1 MAVYCMN
8 SVLVFIARKKRF
20 LVKNCLSP
28 ISKKVKIW
36 IKSAFDNKLRYYH
49 PYSFFKGTFYL
60 FVCLFFL
67 IYFLF
72 YYKKCRDGGVGQ
84 KIYKIH
90 FEASQ
95 DAQK

>member
-1 MAVYCMN
+1 MN

-20 LVKNCLSP
+20 LVKNCQSP

-49 PYSFFKGTFYL
+49 PYSFFKGTFCL
-60 FVCLFFL
+60 FVCLFVFN
-67 IYFLF
+67 LF
-72 YYKKCRDGGVGQ
+72 FIFFNYKKCRDGGVGQ